1 MAKPNDPFAPP
12 TNTRGPAPA
21 GDAAKPQRGIS
32 VPAPPRGASAAAG
45 PATQRGPGAY
55 GAPEFVNK
63 AARPAP
69 AAELLSARTIE
80 LVQWS
85 WAKVMPISDA
95 AAALFYE
102 RLFALDPSV
111 RPLFKNDMAEQK
123 KKLMQTLA
131 VAVDGLNNLG
141 KLVPVLQALGV
152 RHHGYMV
159 AEHHYDVV
167 GEALLWTLREGL
179 GDAFSSDIEA
189 AWKEVYG
196 VVADVM
202 KKAAAAHAAVGST
215 QALPPP
221 AATPSPGAGAGG
233 GAARGNAPAP
243 ARSPSPRPTAAEPAQ
258 RPKSVPPP
266 SSAKMAARTL
276 VGVMPPW
283 QQSEPPPP
291 QPAAGSG
298 SPISPRTIELVQRS
312 WAKVMPISD
321 AAAALFY
328 DRLFELDPSVRPLF
342 KNDMAEQKKK
352 LMQTLAVAVDG
363 LNNLGKLVPVL
374 KSLGVRH
381 HGYMVVDRHYD
392 VVGEALLWTLRE
404 GLGDAYNSDVEAA
417 WTEVYGLVADVM
429 KKAAAEHVA
438 GAPGG
443 KADGKADAA
452 PAREQRAPA
461 QRPPLSEPVPPQ
473 SVTEVM
479 KQPRRRPSPIDEDAD
494 TLHYQTNPAHEALL
508 NAAAEEPRRDS
519 DWSPRAGAGASA
531 APAPAAPQGIVIPWA
546 GQEMVVNVHVKLDG
560 PLVTVPAAAPAA
572 APAPVAAPA
581 ALEATGPSGLAAGL
595 AIGLLSIAA
604 SMATAILLTVG
615 GADRV
620 APGASAA
627 ADRAASLNAASLATY
642 AVPIIVTVLVL
653 SAFTMGHILGRGRS
667 RGGAGLR

>member
-12 TNTRGPAPA
+12 TNTRGSATP
-21 GDAAKPQRGIS
+21 GDAAKPQRGVS
-32 VPAPPRGASAAAG
+32 APAPAPRALPATSAG

-55 GAPEFVNK
+55 GAPDFLNK
-63 AARPAP
+63 AARPAQP
-69 AAELLSARTIE
+69 AELLSPRTIE

-102 RLFALDPSV
+102 RLFTLDPSV

-131 VAVDGLNNLG
+131 VAVDGLNNLP
-141 KLVPVLQALGV
+141 KLVPVLQGLGV
-152 RHHGYMV
+152 RHQGYMV
-159 AEHHYDVV
+159 VERHYDVV

-179 GDAFSSDIEA
+179 GDAFSSDVET

-202 KKAAAAHAAVGST
+202 KKAAAAHVAVGTT
-215 QALPPP
+215 QALPPTP
-221 AATPSPGAGAGG
+221 APGARDG
-233 GAARGNAPAP
+233 ARGNAPPAP
-243 ARSPSPRPTAAEPAQ
+243 GPAARSGAAEPVH

-266 SSAKMAARTL
+266 SSAQAARTL
-276 VGVMPPW
+276 VGVVPPW
-283 QQSEPPPP
+283 QQNEPPP
-291 QPAAGSG
+291 QAAAPAAASG
-298 SPISPRTIELVQRS
+298 PSAGAPVSPRTIELVQRS

-363 LNNLGKLVPVL
+363 LSNLGRLVPVL
-374 KSLGVRH
+374 QSLGVRH

-404 GLGDAYNSDVEAA
+404 GLGDGFTRDVETA
-417 WTEVYGLVADVM
+417 WKEVYGVIADVM

-438 GAPGG
+438 GGAP
-443 KADGKADAA
+443 GKADAP
-452 PAREQRAPA
+452 PARERS
-461 QRPPLSEPVPPQ
+461 QRPPLSEPRAPAPQ

-479 KQPRRRPSPIDEDAD
+479 PPKKRPRSPIDEDAD
-494 TLHYQTNPAHEALL
+494 TLHYQTNPAHEAL
-508 NAAAEEPRRDS
+508 ASSGIDHEEPRG
-519 DWSPRAGAGASA
+519 PR
-531 APAPAAPQGIVIPWA
+531 PAAGVPASPQGLVIPWS
-546 GQEMVVNVHVKLDG
+546 GQDMVLNVHVKLDG
-560 PLVTVPAAAPAA
+560 PLVTVPAAAP
-572 APAPVAAPA
+572 VVAPA
-581 ALEATGPSGLAAGL
+581 APTIVQEATGPSGLVAGL
-595 AIGLLSIAA
+595 AIALLSIAA

-615 GADRV
+615 GPDR
-620 APGASAA
+620 AAAGAGAA
-627 ADRAASLNAASLATY
+627 ADRASPNIASLATY

-653 SAFTMGHILGRGRS
+653 SAFTMGHILGRGRARS
-667 RGGAGLR
+667 DAGPGGGRM

>member
-1 MAKPNDPFAPP
+1 M
-12 TNTRGPAPA
+12 
-21 GDAAKPQRGIS
+21 
-32 VPAPPRGASAAAG
+32 PAPPRGGASAAAG

-63 AARPAP
+63 AARPGP
-69 AAELLSARTIE
+69 AAELLSPRTIE

-102 RLFALDPSV
+102 RLFTLDPSV
-111 RPLFKNDMAEQK
+111 RPLFKNDIAEQK

-141 KLVPVLQALGV
+141 KLVPVLQSLGV

-179 GDAFSSDIEA
+179 GDAFSSDIET

-196 VVADVM
+196 VIADVM

-215 QALPPP
+215 QVLPPTAP
-221 AATPSPGAGAGG
+221 ALGAGA
-233 GAARGNAPAP
+233 ARANAPAP
-243 ARSPSPRPTAAEPAQ
+243 ARSPSPRPNAAEPAQ

-291 QPAAGSG
+291 QPQPAAGLG
-298 SPISPRTIELVQRS
+298 APISPRTIELVQRS

-328 DRLFELDPSVRPLF
+328 DRLFELDPSVRPMF

-374 KSLGVRH
+374 KSLGARH

-404 GLGDAYNSDVEAA
+404 GLGDGYNSDVEAA
-417 WTEVYGLVADVM
+417 WTEVYGLIADVM

-438 GAPGG
+438 GAPAG

-461 QRPPLSEPVPPQ
+461 QRPPLSDPIPPQ

-479 KQPRRRPSPIDEDAD
+479 KPRRRPSAIDEDAD

-531 APAPAAPQGIVIPWA
+531 APAPAPAPAAPQGIVIPWA
-546 GQEMVVNVHVKLDG
+546 GQEMVVNVHVKLDS

-581 ALEATGPSGLAAGL
+581 ALEPTGPSGLVAGL
-595 AIGLLSIAA
+595 AIALLSIAA

-615 GADRV
+615 AADRA
-620 APGASAA
+620 APGTAAAA
-627 ADRAASLNAASLATY
+627 ADRAASLNVASLATY

-667 RGGAGLR
+667 RGAADPR

>member
-12 TNTRGPAPA
+12 TNTRGSATP

-32 VPAPPRGASAAAG
+32 APSPARAVPATAG

-55 GAPEFVNK
+55 GAPDFLSK
-63 AARPAP
+63 AARPAQP
-69 AAELLSARTIE
+69 SELLSQRTIE

-102 RLFALDPSV
+102 RLFTLDPSV
-111 RPLFKNDMAEQK
+111 RPLFKNDISEQK

-141 KLVPVLQALGV
+141 KLVPVLQSLGV
-152 RHHGYMV
+152 RHQGYMV

-179 GDAFSSDIEA
+179 GDAFSSDVET

-196 VVADVM
+196 IIADVM
-202 KKAAAAHAAVGST
+202 KKAAAAHSAVGTT
-215 QALPPP
+215 QALPP
-221 AATPSPGAGAGG
+221 AATS
-233 GAARGNAPAP
+233 PAP
-243 ARSPSPRPTAAEPAQ
+243 ALGGRDASRLNASPGPGARQGGVEPGQ

-266 SSAKMAARTL
+266 SSAKVAARTL
-276 VGVMPPW
+276 VGVVPPW

-291 QPAAGSG
+291 PAPAAAPAAAGASAG
-298 SPISPRTIELVQRS
+298 GPVSPRTIELVQRS

-328 DRLFELDPSVRPLF
+328 QRLFELDPSVRPLF

-363 LNNLGKLVPVL
+363 LSNLGKLVPVL
-374 KSLGVRH
+374 QSLGVRH
-381 HGYMVVDRHYD
+381 HGYMVMDHHYD

-404 GLGDAYNSDVEAA
+404 GLGDGFTRDVETA
-417 WTEVYGLVADVM
+417 WKEVYGVIADVM
-429 KKAAAEHVA
+429 KKAAAEHVGRA
-438 GAPGG
+438 GA
-443 KADGKADAA
+443 AAAA
-452 PAREQRAPA
+452 PARERERPQRPPMSEPRAPA
-461 QRPPLSEPVPPQ
+461 PQ

-479 KQPRRRPSPIDEDAD
+479 PPKKRQKSPLDDDAD
-494 TLHYQTNPAHEALL
+494 TLHYQTNPAHEALASSGL
-508 NAAAEEPRRDS
+508 DPDERR
-519 DWSPRAGAGASA
+519 
-531 APAPAAPQGIVIPWA
+531 PAPAASAAAASPQGIVIPWA
-546 GQEMVVNVHVKLDG
+546 GQDMVVNVHVKLDS
-560 PLVTVPAAAPAA
+560 PLVTVPAAAPI
-572 APAPVAAPA
+572 APTAAPVA
-581 ALEATGPSGLAAGL
+581 LEPTGPSGLVAGL
-595 AIGLLSIAA
+595 AIALLSIAA

-615 GADRV
+615 GPDR
-620 APGASAA
+620 AAAGAGAA
-627 ADRAASLNAASLATY
+627 ADRASSSVASLATY

-653 SAFTMGHILGRGRS
+653 SAFTMGHILGRGRA
-667 RGGAGLR
+667 RGDAGGGR